1 MTLKQRLFEM
11 ENSIINDNK
20 HNHKHL
26 SFKPLLKKKRQRNL
40 VLFVGMIFII
50 SFNIHGLK

>member
-1 MTLKQRLFEM
+1 M
-11 ENSIINDNK
+11 EDSITDDNK
-20 HNHKHL
+20 YKHKRKHL
-26 SFKPLLKKKRQRNL
+26 SFKPLLKKKGQRNL

>member
-11 ENSIINDNK
+11 EDSIINNK
-20 HNHKHL
+20 HNRKHL
-26 SFKPLLKKKRQRNL
+26 SFKPLLKKKGQRNL